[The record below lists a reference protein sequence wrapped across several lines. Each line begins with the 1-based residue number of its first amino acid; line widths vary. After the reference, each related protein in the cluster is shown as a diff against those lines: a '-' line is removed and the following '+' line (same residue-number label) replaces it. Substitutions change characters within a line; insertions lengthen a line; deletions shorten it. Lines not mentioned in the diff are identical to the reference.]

1 MFITAHIIIKLRA
14 GVGRDSELRKD
25 ICYEVRRAEARA
37 QACHGHD
44 VQVDRDEWA
53 NLPPSLSDFGP
64 WSQFFPDDSLDLE
77 SGVSSW
83 ASGGPQELS
92 AGCAPPKT
100 EVIAPRYSYNAGKTG
115 LDGVATRRAVGEGFL

>member
-1 MFITAHIIIKLRA
+1 VNFGRTFAMRYDEPRPGPRHVTVTMFKLT
-14 GVGRDSELRKD
+14 VTK
-25 ICYEVRRAEARA
+25 
-37 QACHGHD
+37 
-44 VQVDRDEWA
+44 WA

-64 WSQFFPDDSLDLE
+64 WSQFFPDLDLE